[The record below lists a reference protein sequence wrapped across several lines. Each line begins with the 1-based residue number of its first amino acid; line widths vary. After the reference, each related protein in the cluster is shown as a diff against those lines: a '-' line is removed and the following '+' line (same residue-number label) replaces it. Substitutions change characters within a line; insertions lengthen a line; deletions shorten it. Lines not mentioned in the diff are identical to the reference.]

1 MLTYIDD
8 IITRFG
14 GRYFG
19 SDEEKQAQYYTADI
33 LRKYCD
39 KVDVEEFQ
47 SALESHFQSLKGFCT
62 VYVLVLILLKIDVR
76 IAGVVGIVNT
86 IFFIG
91 HFVTY
96 RHWLDFLFPN
106 KPSWNVIGDIEP
118 TGEVRDTLIVAGHID
133 SVKEFKWWY
142 RFKQRGAEMTIAAGF
157 LMTLLGVYSVLS
169 IFIHAAWWGYGWWL
183 FALTAPV
190 QIVFF
195 DMHGDNVVHGA
206 SDNLTGVAMAVEMA
220 KVFSQEK
227 LKHTRLRIISFGAE
241 EACLRGSWAYSR
253 DHKEQLLREKAFLF
267 NLDTIK
273 DTEHLTI
280 GTSETN
286 TLVFYKK
293 SDIEMVERA
302 FVAANVPVKKLPL
315 MVGASDAS
323 AFHINGIPAICVI
336 GMDSGSLDP
345 TYHTRLDVIEN
356 INPEALESMKKVLI
370 QFIRTWDGKGN

>member
-1 MLTYIDD
+1 
-8 IITRFG
+8 
-14 GRYFG
+14 
-19 SDEEKQAQYYTADI
+19 
-33 LRKYCD
+33 
-39 KVDVEEFQ
+39 VVVEEFQ
-47 SALESHFQSLKGFCT
+47 SALEAHFQSLKGFCT
-62 VYVLVLILLKIDVR
+62 IYVLVLVLLRFDPT
-76 IAGVVGIVNT
+76 IAGLVAIVNT

-96 RHWLDFLFPN
+96 RHWLDFLFPK

-142 RFKQRGAEMTIAAGF
+142 RFKQNGAVLTILAGF
-157 LMTLLGVYSVLS
+157 IMSLLGLYAFIGIFVHADWYS
-169 IFIHAAWWGYGWWL
+169 YGWWI
-183 FALTAPV
+183 FAVLAPI

-195 DMHGDNVVHGA
+195 DMHGDQVVHGA
-206 SDNLTGVAMAVEMA
+206 SDNLTGVALAVEMA
-220 KVFSQEK
+220 KVFSAQR
-227 LKHTRLRIISFGAE
+227 LRHTRLRVISFGAE

-253 DHKEQLLREKAFLF
+253 DHKQQLLQEKAFLF

-286 TLVFYKK
+286 TLVYYKK
-293 SDIEMVERA
+293 EHIKLVEDA
-302 FVAANVPVKKLPL
+302 CKTAQVPVKKLPL

-336 GMDSGSLDP
+336 GMDSGKLDP
-345 TYHTRLDVIEN
+345 TYHTRLDRIER
-356 INPEALESMKKVLI
+356 INPQALESMKNVLI
-370 QFIRTWDGKGN
+370 QFITTWDGR

>member
-1 MLTYIDD
+1 MLSYIDD

-19 SDEEKQAQYYTADI
+19 SNEEKQAQLYTADI
-33 LRKYCD
+33 LRQYCD
-39 KVDVEEFQ
+39 KVEVEEFQ
-47 SALESHFQSLKGFCT
+47 SALEAHFQSLKGFCT
-62 VYVLVLILLKIDVR
+62 IYLVVLILLKVDVR
-76 IAGVVGIVNT
+76 VAGIVGILNT
-86 IFFIG
+86 IFFLG

-96 RHWLDFLFPN
+96 RHWLDFLFPK

-142 RFKQRGAEMTIAAGF
+142 RYKQNGAVMTIVASF
-157 LMTLLGVYSVLS
+157 LISLLGLYSVLA
-169 IFIHAAWWGYGWWL
+169 IFIHADWYGYGWWV
-183 FALTAPV
+183 FALLSPLL
-190 QIVFF
+190 IVLF
-195 DMHGDNVVHGA
+195 DMHGDSVVHGA

-220 KVFSQEK
+220 KVYSKER

-241 EACLRGSWAYSR
+241 EACLRGAWAYSR
-253 DHKEQLLREKAFLF
+253 DHKEQLLKEKAFLF

-273 DTEHLTI
+273 DLEHLTI
-280 GTSETN
+280 GSSETN

-293 SDIEMVERA
+293 ENVKLVQDA
-302 FVAANVPVKKLPL
+302 FAAAGVPVKTLPL

-323 AFHINGIPAICVI
+323 AFHINGIPAVCVI
-336 GMDSGSLDP
+336 GMDSGKLDP

-356 INPEALESMKKVLI
+356 INPLALEAMKKVLI
-370 QFIRTWDGKGN
+370 QFITTWDNK